1 MPRYQTSWRR
11 FWAAMV
17 DGIVFVP
24 FSFLDD
30 WLLVPGQSPSVLV
43 IWATLSYSSYW
54 LYSVVLHARFGQTVG
69 KRLLRVKVL
78 DVHEQQIPTFL
89 QALLRDIGLV
99 VLNTSSLAFLVYL
112 VCAGTYAPGS
122 ENTGLPGQILTWA
135 GISWLVLELLTM
147 LTNEKSRALH
157 DFIAGTVVVCDA

>member
-1 MPRYQTSWRR
+1 MSMPRYQTSWKR

-30 WLLVPGQSPSVLV
+30 WLLVPGQSPWLIVT
-43 IWATLSYSSYW
+43 WATFSYSSYW
-54 LYSVVLHARFGQTVG
+54 VYSVMLHARFGQTVG

-78 DVHEQQIPTFL
+78 DVHEQQIPSFR

-99 VLNTSSLAFLVYL
+99 ALNTSSLAFLVYL
-112 VCAGTYAPGS
+112 VCA
-122 ENTGLPGQILTWA
+122 
-135 GISWLVLELLTM
+135 
-147 LTNEKSRALH
+147 
-157 DFIAGTVVVCDA
+157 